1 MWVYLGSS
9 CPDHPSPEE
18 LSAGGMRWKPE
29 SAKSWI
35 LQSFCR
41 PVSAL
46 TPCEEGS
53 QASGSVP

>member
-29 SAKSWI
+29 STKYWI
-35 LQSFCR
+35 LQSFRCLVLA
-41 PVSAL
+41 P

-53 QASGSVP
+53 QVSGLVP